1 MTPLT
6 MAELPNYIAL
16 DATSLADTYT
26 ELGRPPIV
34 ADTSAEYAAR
44 AVTIDPDDLA
54 SEYARTP
61 ADLAY
66 WGMVSAEAE
75 AAYQAAKDRL
85 RLVEST
91 ALLSAHMAAD
101 QATKRPPAA
110 RVEAMAEQAQPVQLA
125 REELVRAD
133 SVRRRM
139 RAVCDG
145 IGAKLQA
152 LISLGAQLRR
162 ELDSGKYTT

>member
-1 MTPLT
+1 MTHAVP
-6 MAELPNYIAL
+6 ELPNYHAL
-16 DATSLADTYT
+16 DATTLADTYQD
-26 ELGRPPIV
+26 LGRPPIV
-34 ADTSAEYAAR
+34 AETPEEYAAR

-54 SEYARTP
+54 NEYARTP

-66 WGMVSAEAE
+66 WGMVAAEAE
-75 AAYQAAKDRL
+75 AAYQTAKDHL
-85 RLVEST
+85 RQVESA
-91 ALLSAHMAAD
+91 ALLGAHMAAD
-101 QATKRPPAA
+101 QAAKRPPAA

-125 REELVRAD
+125 REELVKAD
-133 SVRRRM
+133 STRRRM